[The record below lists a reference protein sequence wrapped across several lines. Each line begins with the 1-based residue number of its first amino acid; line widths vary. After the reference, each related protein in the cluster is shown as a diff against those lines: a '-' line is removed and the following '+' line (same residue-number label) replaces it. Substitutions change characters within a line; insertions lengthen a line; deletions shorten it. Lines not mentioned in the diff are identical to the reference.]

1 MKYCGKCNKFYSEDK
16 RYCSE
21 CGNVLIDKDKTKE
34 TFEGKKSII
43 EDLQTFGFEIF
54 LERFIFPIV
63 IVISIAELIFYWLE
77 IVIGIPKIMEDSWSR
92 FILLAV
98 IVAGLGHV
106 REWLIKDYAGNS
118 EIKTFGIPTTT
129 FGDLEKALNW
139 IYPVVTVLCIIL
151 CLRYSGDVL
160 QLLVSPEHEEN
171 LSKLFDFTNW
181 EKLPEQLNLVF
192 YEELLT
198 AVLKVIY
205 KTKEWLIL
213 LRGIELFWDVV
224 TVHREYDE
232 NRKIGSVWKNIK
244 ERILDYLP

>member
-77 IVIGIPKIMEDSWSR
+77 I
-92 FILLAV
+92 
-98 IVAGLGHV
+98 AGLGHV

-118 EIKTFGIPTTT
+118 EMKTFGIPTTT